1 MESGNIPDLN
11 IITSTNSFDNDREM
25 FGAHRARL
33 RSSSGFRADPSALEQ
48 ISSHF
53 IEIELAEEIIVTGIA
68 TQGLGGEWV
77 TEYTMMASQ
86 NGKDYVQFRE
96 LNHTM
101 KEAVRQREHLY
112 IAFDSEM
119 GLK

>member
-11 IITSTNSFDNDREM
+11 IITSTNSFGNDREM

-48 ISSHF
+48 TSSHF
-53 IEIELAEEIIVTGIA
+53 IEVELAEEMIVTGIA
-68 TQGLGGEWV
+68 TQGLEGEWV

-86 NGKDYVQFRE
+86 NGKDYLQFRE
-96 LNHTM
+96 LTNTM
-101 KEAVRQREHLY
+101 KKEVRQREHLY
-112 IAFDSEM
+112 TAFDSEI